1 LPAQQLSGA
10 EGRCGF
16 KRRFPGLHQAAQPAE
31 VTDGVYLVRVQR
43 AQYRWHAQKPFYV
56 LQFAVLKPK
65 PFAGSLISGRIYCT
79 EKALWKL
86 SWFLRDFGYDTELL
100 GRDEPEEKRLVGLT
114 GVVKI
119 THSTVNGTSLLDLD
133 GFAPAAR
140 WEELS
145 GSEAA
150 SGSEVA

>member
-1 LPAQQLSGA
+1 M
-10 EGRCGF
+10 

-31 VTDGVYLVRVQR
+31 TPDGVYLVRVQR
-43 AQYRWHAQKPFYV
+43 AQYRWHQQRPFYAV
-56 LQFAVLKPK
+56 QFAVIEPQ

-86 SWFLRDFGYDTELL
+86 SWFLRDFGYAAELL
-100 GRDEPEEKRLVGLT
+100 GRDEVDTPALVKLH

-119 THSTVNGTSLLDLD
+119 THTTVNGTSLLNFV

-140 WEELS
+140 WEELAGS
-145 GSEAA
+145 GAA
-150 SGSEVA
+150 AGSEVA

>member
-1 LPAQQLSGA
+1 M
-10 EGRCGF
+10 

-31 VTDGVYLVRVQR
+31 VADGIYLVHVHR
-43 AQYRWHAQKPFYV
+43 AQYRWHAQKPFYAVQFSV
-56 LQFAVLKPK
+56 LEPK
-65 PFAGSLISGRIYCT
+65 PFAGRLISGRIYCS

-86 SWFLRDFGYDTELL
+86 SWFLRDFGYDAELL
-100 GRDEPEEKRLVGLT
+100 GRDELEERALVKLQ

-119 THSTVNGTSLLDLD
+119 THTTVNGTSLLHFD

-145 GSEAA
+145 GPGAA
-150 SGSEVA
+150 AGSEVA